1 MKNMILVFMIR
12 FLSQAISADCFRF
25 GTIGKSVPGVN
36 QFMPVSPFGG
46 GWREAT
52 GEDLGGWGAGRAGY
66 GLWEKTGDG
75 EWWIVRVS
83 RAGDRR

>member
-1 MKNMILVFMIR
+1 VTGETRLIKREAYPAL
-12 FLSQAISADCFRF
+12 
-25 GTIGKSVPGVN
+25 
-36 QFMPVSPFGG
+36 SPFGG